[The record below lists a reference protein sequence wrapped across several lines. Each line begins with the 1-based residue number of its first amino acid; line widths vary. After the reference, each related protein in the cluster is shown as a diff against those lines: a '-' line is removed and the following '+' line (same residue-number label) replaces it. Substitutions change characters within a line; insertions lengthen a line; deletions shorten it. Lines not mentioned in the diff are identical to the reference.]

1 MLPKTLAFNRCMPIE
16 KIDAM
21 KYALSINNNVKAARK
36 I

>member
-1 MLPKTLAFNRCMPIE
+1 MFPKTHAFNRRIPIE
-16 KIDAM
+16 KIEAM